1 MASRQVFIMKA
12 MSATQISVE
21 IIIKNILKEHTPQ
34 ASRTAYYFCTTSDG
48 ETRGAVS
55 CKTDVNRKSHIN
67 AYLEKSGVYSPDFQ
81 GKGFFLL
88 KAERAGADQ
97 LLRPPAIPP
106 AATGDRL
113 AHIAVP
119 AGLQTDFYSRCHCRP
134 RRVAV
139 HVLDGKADRETGRN
153 KHLLTSY
160 TTKLTLHSAKL
171 TSHTTK
177 LTPHSA
183 KMSYTTKL
191 TPHSTKLTSYTTKL
205 TPGDTKLTSYTAK
218 LTCKVKINCYITLNW
233 TQLHKYSWTWAF
245 TDVTSGECTNAQSQ
259 ITWVYS

>member
-1 MASRQVFIMKA
+1 MGVSSCVHAWKEKMCDGSSTRVFNESYVCYTIICRNNNTKKISWCTYAS
-12 MSATQISVE
+12 
-21 IIIKNILKEHTPQ
+21 LKLN
-34 ASRTAYYFCTTSDG
+34 SLLLLYNG
-48 ETRGAVS
+48 ETGRAVR
-55 CKTDVNRKSHIN
+55 CKTAVNRKSQIN
-67 AYLEKSGVYSPDFQ
+67 AYLKKSGVYSPDFQ

-88 KAERAGADQ
+88 KAERAGADH

-160 TTKLTLHSAKL
+160 TTKLMPHSAKL
-171 TSHTTK
+171 
-177 LTPHSA
+177 
-183 KMSYTTKL
+183 MS
-191 TPHSTKLTSYTTKL
+191 
-205 TPGDTKLTSYTAK
+205 
-218 LTCKVKINCYITLNW
+218 
-233 TQLHKYSWTWAF
+233 
-245 TDVTSGECTNAQSQ
+245 
-259 ITWVYS
+259 

>member
-1 MASRQVFIMKA
+1 MSMREKKRCVMASRHVFLMKA
-12 MSATQISVE
+12 MYATQKSVV
-21 IIIKNILKEHTPQ
+21 IIILKKYLDTHTPPS
-34 ASRTAYYFCTTSDG
+34 SRRAYYVCTTSDG
-48 ETRGAVS
+48 ETGRAVR
-55 CKTDVNRKSHIN
+55 CKTAVNRKCLQIS

-88 KAERAGADQ
+88 KAERAGADH

-113 AHIAVP
+113 AHIAVT
-119 AGLQTDFYSRCHCRP
+119 AGPQTDFYSRCHCRP

-160 TTKLTLHSAKL
+160 TTKLT
-171 TSHTTK
+171 
-177 LTPHSA
+177 PHSA
-183 KMSYTTKL
+183 
-191 TPHSTKLTSYTTKL
+191 KLTSYTTKL

-218 LTCKVKINCYITLNW
+218 LTCKVKINCYITLN
-233 TQLHKYSWTWAF
+233 
-245 TDVTSGECTNAQSQ
+245 
-259 ITWVYS
+259 